1 MMLLPMGDQMSGMSN
16 SSVRSGGVRYVAHSS
31 AVSRHLIMIYS
42 IIVEDIG
49 TRCCIVGNFCGRKHL

>member
-16 SSVRSGGVRYVAHSS
+16 SSVRSGGVRYVAYSS

-42 IIVEDIG
+42 ITVEDIG
-49 TRCCIVGNFCGRKHL
+49 TNTV